1 MDLRKCL
8 LRQPKRRIK
17 RRPVFFR
24 IGRISMPVGDDQS
37 PRPLTAEG
45 EAAGAGLAALAL
57 LSRLLG
63 LLVETRKVSAGE
75 LREAVDDAL
84 LSLEQGQG
92 DSPAPQA
99 TACARQC
106 LESVLAML
114 DSAASGRLKRSR
126 SRTHKGQIATKIDH
140 RRPSW

>member
-24 IGRISMPVGDDQS
+24 IGRISMSVGDDQS

-75 LREAVDDAL
+75 LREGVDEFL
-84 LSLEQGQG
+84 LSLAQGPG

-99 TACARQC
+99 TPWAPQC
-106 LESVLAML
+106 LENVLAML
-114 DSAASGRLKRSR
+114 GSSTSGR
-126 SRTHKGQIATKIDH
+126 D
-140 RRPSW
+140 

>member
-1 MDLRKCL
+1 
-8 LRQPKRRIK
+8 
-17 RRPVFFR
+17 
-24 IGRISMPVGDDQS
+24 MPVGDDRS
-37 PRPLTAEG
+37 PRPPTAEG

-63 LLVETRKVSAGE
+63 LLVETRKLSAGE

-84 LSLEQGQG
+84 LSLEHGQG

-106 LESVLAML
+106 LESVLTML
-114 DSAASGRLKRSR
+114 DSATSR
-126 SRTHKGQIATKIDH
+126 SAQQIKIAEA
-140 RRPSW
+140 

>member
-1 MDLRKCL
+1 
-8 LRQPKRRIK
+8 
-17 RRPVFFR
+17 
-24 IGRISMPVGDDQS
+24 MPVGDDQS

-114 DSAASGRLKRSR
+114 DSAASGRA
-126 SRTHKGQIATKIDH
+126 QKIKIEDA
-140 RRPSW
+140 